1 MDFKLSEVLDGEG
14 NFLYQD
20 ISFANGKLETVDGI
34 DEIKNRITI
43 GLSVYIGE
51 NYTDPTYGTDYH
63 NNVFGREV
71 TDTVMID
78 ELKSSILSTRG
89 VTGLNSF
96 SITREP
102 GSRIANLVANVKTT
116 AGQIDLVTPI
126 PT

>member
-1 MDFKLSEVLDGEG
+1 MDFKLSEVYDGDG

-20 ISFANGKLETVDGI
+20 ISFKDGKLETVEGI

-43 GLSVYIGE
+43 GLSIYSGE
-51 NYTDPTYGTDYH
+51 NYTDPTFGTDYH

-78 ELKSSILSTRG
+78 ELKSSILQTRG
-89 VTGLNSF
+89 VIGLKSF
-96 SITREP
+96 SLTREP
-102 GSRIANLVANVKTT
+102 GSRIAKLPAQVQTT
-116 AGQIDLVTPI
+116 TGEIDLTTPI